1 MNQRSRDILQ
11 ISTADRLGGAER
23 IALNLHRAYRAAG
36 RGATL
41 AVGRR
46 YTDESGVME
55 IRHDVAGSVWRRTMW
70 RLHHT
75 MQPYYG
81 RSLIA
86 RRLARASHQLA
97 APQGRRDDATGL
109 ENFDYPGIWNLLNR
123 LPAPPDV
130 IQLHNLHGGYF
141 DLRALPMLASR
152 APLVLTLHD
161 AWLLAGHCAQSL
173 GCERWQTGCGA
184 CPDLTIYPA
193 IRRDATAD
201 NWRRKRDI
209 FSQCKLNLAT
219 PSRWLMRQVERSML
233 WPAISEA
240 RVIPNGVDTDVF
252 TPGDRAAARTALGL
266 PHDAHVLLFAGLG
279 ATTNRFKDVAMLRAA
294 AERLAAMRAATAKE
308 GTVASSPRAILFI
321 VLGERGTLK
330 PIAGATV
337 QCVPPEH
344 DPGRVAK
351 WYRAADLYVHAAHA
365 DTFPNT
371 VLEAQ
376 ACGTPVVATAVGGIV
391 EQVESLTVL
400 PGIVGS
406 PAERA
411 TGLLTPP
418 GDAEAMA
425 RGIKKLLTDDV
436 LRRRLAANGVK
447 QVASRYRLVD
457 QVHHYLDWFDA
468 LATGPWHHATRP
480 LGAIAR
486 RNQARSPA

>member
-1 MNQRSRDILQ
+1 MSQRARDILQ

-23 IALNLHRAYRAAG
+23 VALNLHRAYRAAG
-36 RGATL
+36 CDATL

-46 YTDESGVME
+46 YTDEPGVLE
-55 IRHDVAGSVWRRTMW
+55 IRHDIAGSLWRRTMW
-70 RLHHT
+70 RLHHA

-81 RSLIA
+81 RSSLA
-86 RRLARASHQLA
+86 RRLARASHQFA
-97 APQGRRDDATGL
+97 APRGKRDDAAGL
-109 ENFDYPGIWNLLNR
+109 ENFDYPGIWSLLNR

-141 DLRALPMLASR
+141 DLRALPMLASS

-161 AWLLAGHCAQSL
+161 AWLLTGHCAHSL
-173 GCERWQTGCGA
+173 GCDRWQTGCGA

-193 IRRDATAD
+193 IRHDATAD

-209 FSQCKLNLAT
+209 LSQCRLHVAT

-233 WPAISEA
+233 WPAVVEA
-240 RVIPNGVDTDVF
+240 RVIPNGVDTEVF
-252 TPGDRAAARTALGL
+252 APGDRAAARSALGL
-266 PHDAHVLLFAGLG
+266 PHDAQVLLFAGLG

-294 AERLAAMRAATAKE
+294 AVRLVALF
-308 GTVASSPRAILFI
+308 ASSAVRNAEDAPRTVLFI
-321 VLGERGTLK
+321 VLGERNALE
-330 PIAGATV
+330 PLAGAAI
-337 QCVPPEH
+337 QCVPPEN
-344 DPGRVAK
+344 DPGRVAR

-400 PGIVGS
+400 PGIAGS
-406 PAERA
+406 PVERA

-425 RGIKKLLTDDV
+425 RGIKKLLTDDA

-447 QVASRYRLVD
+447 QIASRYRLVD
-457 QVHHYLDWFDA
+457 QADRYLDWFDA

>member
-23 IALNLHRAYRAAG
+23 VALNLHRAYRAAE
-36 RGATL
+36 RDATL

-46 YTDESGVME
+46 YTNEPGVME
-55 IRHDVAGSVWRRTMW
+55 IRHDGAGSLWRRTMW
-70 RLHHT
+70 RLHHA
-75 MQPYYG
+75 MQPHYG
-81 RSLIA
+81 RSSIA
-86 RRLARASHQLA
+86 RRLARVSHQLA
-97 APQGRRDDATGL
+97 APQGRRDEAAGQ

-152 APLVLTLHD
+152 APVVLTLHD
-161 AWLLAGHCAQSL
+161 AWLLAGHCAHSP

-193 IRRDATAD
+193 IRRDATAE

-209 FSQCKLNLAT
+209 FSQCRLHVAT

-233 WPAISEA
+233 WPAVSEA

-252 TPGDRAAARTALGL
+252 TPGDRADARTALGL

-279 ATTNRFKDVAMLRAA
+279 ATTNRFKDVATLRAA
-294 AERLAAMRAATAKE
+294 AERLAAMLAPSAT
-308 GTVASSPRAILFI
+308 GDCSSSPRPILFV
-321 VLGERGTLK
+321 VLGERHALE
-330 PIAGATV
+330 PITGAAIR
-337 QCVPPEH
+337 CIPPEH
-344 DPGRVAK
+344 EPSRVAQ
-351 WYRAADLYVHAAHA
+351 WYRAADLYVHASHA

-391 EQVESLTVL
+391 EQVEPLAAL

-406 PAERA
+406 PVERA

-418 GDAEAMA
+418 GDAEAVA
-425 RGIKKLLTDDV
+425 RGIKKLLTDDA
-436 LRRRLAANGVK
+436 LRRRLAVNGVK
-447 QVASRYRLVD
+447 QIASRYRLVD
-457 QVHHYLDWFDA
+457 QAHRYLDWFDA
-468 LATGPWHHATRP
+468 LAAGPGFHATRP

-486 RNQARSPA
+486 RHQARSPA